1 MDLQKSDRWIT
12 ELLWEIGIPMH
23 VNGYY
28 YLLTAV
34 QLVLTLS
41 QPCINLSRQLYPSIA
56 QRFQTSPSCVE
67 RSIRHAIDMA
77 WKRGNLAA
85 ASGLFGRIWPMTNR
99 PTAKWSLCWQ
109 KKFVCACMTKTTL
122 PKKHQDAFLLCHA
135 TSPLWGI
142 RRIIVSCRSIRAAQ
156 PVKKGRAK
164 RSFLI

>member
-85 ASGLFGRIWPMTNR
+85 ASGLFGRSLNLAYDKPTNSEMI
-99 PTAKWSLCWQ
+99 A
-109 KKFVCACMTKTTL
+109 
-122 PKKHQDAFLLCHA
+122 LLA
-135 TSPLWGI
+135 EKI
-142 RRIIVSCRSIRAAQ
+142 RLRMYDEDNAS
-156 PVKKGRAK
+156 
-164 RSFLI
+164 